1 MQIKSHKLTTSN
13 FYIIL
18 ILCFI
23 LLPILALF
31 NRYIFYELNVFF
43 LLIFLCLYT
52 IYNNTK
58 FSIKLFIGSPAL
70 YFFAFVVYV
79 LSRYQ
84 TGKSLDE
91 NLQLLSLLSYFIFFL
106 VASILF
112 YKKKYISD
120 LVWFVCT
127 MYLIAYIARISLD
140 IEAAINGTNLS
151 SGIVVISFIPFVLL
165 NLQKYTSKYYT
176 TSFLIIFFLIIWCS
190 IIGSRAATLG
200 LMLFLITF
208 TLWPLITKNRVI
220 YIGYFLSCV
229 LFFLTGCLL
238 YIFFV
243 TDANFS
249 LFSDSGIGILT
260 KRIGTRLDI
269 WVHLVQIIINGDWV
283 LGNGSNLNTKSVTPL
298 SYLDF
303 EMNRKNL
310 SSHSLILESIYR
322 IGVVGLGLF
331 FLFILSLWNYMW
343 KSRECNVTRI
353 VCSSII
359 MLVPICYT
367 STFLIF
373 STFHLRCAFF
383 WIIFGFG
390 YGFAT
395 YYNKNYNSKLS

>member
-165 NLQKYTSKYYT
+165 NLQKYTNKYYT

-200 LMLFLITF
+200 FMLFLTTF

-238 YIFFV
+238 YILFV

-283 LGNGSNLNTKSVTPL
+283 FGNGSNLDTQDVTPL

-303 EMNRKNL
+303 EMNRKTL
-310 SSHSLILESIYR
+310 SSHSLILESMYR
-322 IGVVGLGLF
+322 IGIVGLSLF

-343 KSRECNVTRI
+343 KSCHTNVTRI